1 MPNNSYIKFINFFK
15 EHKLYDEEIF
25 TYLREN
31 SIMFDYLDTDQR
43 PLVGTYYTFDKRQRL
58 NKIILY
64 VLFIKDEITIVTN
77 IHEYTHGLLA
87 YNNLNKKYTLK
98 DDCEILPMLMEKIYL
113 KENPSST
120 LERYIQYL
128 DTKIL
133 ESKNK
138 EDYRYKIALD
148 IQSELLEYYNAN
160 NDFEKLKTKSKKLYR
175 KYNVK

>member
-64 VLFIKDEITIVTN
+64 VPFIK
-77 IHEYTHGLLA
+77 HGLLA
-87 YNNLNKKYTLK
+87 YNNINKKYTLK

-113 KENPSST
+113 KENPSPT

>member
-64 VLFIKDEITIVTN
+64 VPFIKDEITIVTN

-98 DDCEILPMLMEKIYL
+98 
-113 KENPSST
+113 ENPSPT

-148 IQSELLEYYNAN
+148 IQSELLKYYNAN

>member
-31 SIMFDYLDTDQR
+31 
-43 PLVGTYYTFDKRQRL
+43 
-58 NKIILY
+58 
-64 VLFIKDEITIVTN
+64 
-77 IHEYTHGLLA
+77 
-87 YNNLNKKYTLK
+87 
-98 DDCEILPMLMEKIYL
+98 
-113 KENPSST
+113 PSPT

>member
-64 VLFIKDEITIVTN
+64 VPFIKDEITIVTN

-120 LERYIQYL
+120 LER
-128 DTKIL
+128 
-133 ESKNK
+133 
-138 EDYRYKIALD
+138 
-148 IQSELLEYYNAN
+148 
-160 NDFEKLKTKSKKLYR
+160 
-175 KYNVK
+175 